1 VTCLFSG
8 VGHDL
13 KAKLRSGAT
22 DEELD
27 EFISKIWSART
38 DRYSADRLAALNSSN
53 YDPKSHKKIEMISLG
68 G

>member
-1 VTCLFSG
+1 
-8 VGHDL
+8 L
-13 KAKLRSGAT
+13 KAQLRSGASD
-22 DEELD
+22 DEVGQ
-27 EFISKIWSART
+27 FIAKIWSGRT

>member
-1 VTCLFSG
+1 
-8 VGHDL
+8 L
-13 KAKLRSGAT
+13 KAQLRSGAT
-22 DEELD
+22 DEEIAA
-27 EFISKIWSART
+27 FIANIWSART